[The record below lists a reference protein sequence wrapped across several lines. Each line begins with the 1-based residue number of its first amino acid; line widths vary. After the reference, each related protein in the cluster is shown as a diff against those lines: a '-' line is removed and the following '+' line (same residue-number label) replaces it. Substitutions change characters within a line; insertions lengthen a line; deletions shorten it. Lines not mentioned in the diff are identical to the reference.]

1 MICDGAKRTM
11 RKLAF
16 FKKHKVI
23 RFGDFIMFNLVKVSA
38 EILKI
43 HNSRAFCY
51 LPLQDINGS
60 LPKAVCLL

>member
-1 MICDGAKRTM
+1 MKVPRGLRGNW
-11 RKLAF
+11 LF
-16 FKKHKVI
+16 LKKHKVI

-43 HNSRAFCY
+43 HNSGVFCY
-51 LPLQDINGS
+51 LPLQDINAS